1 MYLKKPEDFHGSGHE
16 CRLKRGL
23 YGLKKAPRCWI
34 KWFISFM
41 GKAGLKNST
50 ADPCLLYRTYKDVF
64 LYIAI
69 YVNDGLVVGNKDE
82 EVKCF

>member
-1 MYLKKPEDFHGSGHE
+1 
-16 CRLKRGL
+16 
-23 YGLKKAPRCWI
+23 
-34 KWFISFM
+34 M